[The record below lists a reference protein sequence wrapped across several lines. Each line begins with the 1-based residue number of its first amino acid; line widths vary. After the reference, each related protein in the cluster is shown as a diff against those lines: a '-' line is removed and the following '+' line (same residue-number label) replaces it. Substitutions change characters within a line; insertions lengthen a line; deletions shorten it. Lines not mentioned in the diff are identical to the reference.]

1 MGPLD
6 EHSLFETWWKTSV
19 VGVAVVAQDGTW
31 VDCNPALSSFLGYT
45 IAELRKKRFQD
56 ITHPEDVAA
65 DESMA
70 RDLAAGL
77 ITSYDMAKRYITKPG
92 VVVWANLRVCAI
104 RDRDNNFV
112 VFFSQVAPLLPVER
126 LGQSHT
132 NERKVSFLW
141 VKEKWPVIA
150 IIVGSLAYFCAETI
164 KYLLEK

>member
-104 RDRDNNFV
+104 RDRDNHFV
-112 VFFSQVAPLLPVER
+112 VFFSQVAPLLPVEG

>member
-31 VDCNPALSSFLGYT
+31 VDCNPALCSFLGYT

-56 ITHPEDVAA
+56 LTHPEDLDA

-77 ITSYDMAKRYITKPG
+77 ISSYDMAKRYITKPG

-112 VFFSQVAPLLPVER
+112 VFFSQVAPLLPAER
-126 LGQSHT
+126 VGQSESSRARP
-132 NERKVSFLW
+132 NLAW
-141 VKEKWPVIA
+141 VKERWPVIA
-150 IIVGSLAYFCAETI
+150 IVLGSLAYLVAETL